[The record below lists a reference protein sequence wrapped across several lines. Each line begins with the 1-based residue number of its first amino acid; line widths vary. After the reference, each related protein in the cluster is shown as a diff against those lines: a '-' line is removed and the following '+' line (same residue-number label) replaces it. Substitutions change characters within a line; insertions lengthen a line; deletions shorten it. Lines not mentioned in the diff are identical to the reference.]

1 MRAALTLAALGAV
14 LSGALGASAQEPDPT
29 PRPPISGYDYMA
41 RATQELQDDDFVN
54 PGFFAIDRGR
64 RLWSEPAGASGAACA
79 DCHGA
84 EGEGLVGAAARLP
97 AVDPQT
103 GALMNLEGHI
113 NDCRG
118 SRMNAEP
125 YAYESEDLLALT
137 AYVSHLSRGVPVAV
151 AVDGPAAPF
160 FEQGRAL
167 FFERRGQLD
176 LSCTQC
182 HDARAGQMLRGDRIS
197 QGHVNGFPIYRLKW
211 FAMGSRHRMFEW
223 CNTSLRAEP
232 FAPGSPEYLALE
244 LYVAWRG
251 NGLPIE
257 TPAVRR

>member
-1 MRAALTLAALGAV
+1 MRAALTLAALGA
-14 LSGALGASAQEPDPT
+14 LLCGAPGATAEERDPT

-64 RLWSEPAGASGAACA
+64 RLWSEPAGASGASCA

-84 EGEGLVGAAARLP
+84 AGEGLVGAAARLP
-97 AVDPQT
+97 AVDPET
-103 GALMNLEGHI
+103 GALMNLEGYI
-113 NDCRG
+113 NNCREI
-118 SRMNAEP
+118 RMNADP
-125 YAYESEDLLALT
+125 YAYESDDILALT
-137 AYVSHLSRGVPVAV
+137 SFVSHLSRGVPVAV

-160 FEQGRAL
+160 FERGRAL
-167 FFERRGQLD
+167 YFERRGQLD

>member
-1 MRAALTLAALGAV
+1 MRALLPMLATGAAW
-14 LSGALGASAQEPDPT
+14 LAALGASAQTPDPT
-29 PRPPISGYDYMA
+29 PRPPVSGYDYMA
-41 RATQELQDDDFVN
+41 PSTQELQDDDFGN
-54 PGFFAIDRGR
+54 PGFFAIDRGV
-64 RLWSEPAGASGAACA
+64 RLWSEPAGPDGAACA

-84 EGEGLVGAAARLP
+84 EGEGLVGAATRLP
-97 AVDPQT
+97 AVDSRSGT
-103 GALMNLEGHI
+103 LMNLEGHI
-113 NDCRG
+113 NNCRVE
-118 SRMNAEP
+118 RMKSDP
-125 YAYESEDLLALT
+125 YAYESEELLSLT
-137 AYVSHLSRGVPVAV
+137 AYVSYLSRGLPVAV
-151 AVDGPAAPF
+151 AADGPAAPF
-160 FEQGRAL
+160 FEEGRAL
-167 FFERRGQLD
+167 YFERRGQLD

-182 HDARAGQMLRGDRIS
+182 HDERAGQMLRGDRIS

-211 FAMGSRHRMFEW
+211 FSMGSRHRMFEW